1 MVVKWHDGNSRQEM
15 GVGAVSMGLVAPSR
29 SCAQVLRRSRRLGRA
44 RISWIAIYCEAEVR
58 IRSSVD

>member
-1 MVVKWHDGNSRQEM
+1 MMEHHVRKSRQEM

-44 RISWIAIYCEAEVR
+44 RISWIAIYCEAGVR